1 MLMNELSRTHNVIT
15 GGTPDVGRLVQ
26 REEFSFSRGSTR
38 SYCSHGRRWAIESR
52 HCQRVAHLTAYGST
66 MAAAIFI
73 PSPVGSAERCAPPG
87 SNTENPSTQNRRGCC
102 RHITQQACQRNPLE
116 HPQHGRGPRVKSIHR
131 DAHLETAQPQTPF
144 GRDIQTQ
151 QRQTFFRETPRCGR
165 SLFKSSRQSS
175 NLMCRRE
182 KSNPGT
188 GTHQTLNAVTSR
200 HCGPSDTR
208 LYPPWDDN
216 FIRGFKHD
224 RWQSHRRL
232 YAPPQASGIHPVPAI
247 DQCQNSNG
255 FGPASYCRQLRD
267 SQTCSREGMA
277 ETPSQ
282 IPFAFYSNIQ
292 FMAQHGRT
300 LVPRNHRQADSPR
313 IVQKCSRADQRHYAI
328 SRESQPKSTRFYL
341 ERIR

>member
-1 MLMNELSRTHNVIT
+1 MAEAQGLSQSTVTRIWRQHNLK
-15 GGTPDVGRLVQ
+15 PHLV
-26 REEFSFSRGSTR
+26 
-38 SYCSHGRRWAIESR
+38 
-52 HCQRVAHLTAYGST
+52 
-66 MAAAIFI
+66 
-73 PSPVGSAERCAPPG
+73 
-87 SNTENPSTQNRRGCC
+87 
-102 RHITQQACQRNPLE
+102 
-116 HPQHGRGPRVKSIHR
+116 
-131 DAHLETAQPQTPF
+131 ETF
-144 GRDIQTQ
+144 KTQ

-216 FIRGFKHD
+216 FIRDFKHD

-300 LVPRNHRQADSPR
+300 LVPRNHRQADSRGSFKNVPEL
-313 IVQKCSRADQRHYAI
+313 ISAI
-328 SRESQPKSTRFYL
+328 TQYL
-341 ERIR
+341 ENHNQNPHVFIWSASVERIMSKISKCKEALDSLH